1 MAALDV
7 GELLH
12 HKLAAE
18 AAAQA
23 EADRNASLSNQLAKV
38 CLSLDVCPS
47 GCMLLCLH
55 ACFLPC

>member
-1 MAALDV
+1 MCVNGVQADNLMLAMCRLEAEMAALDV

-23 EADRNASLSNQLAKV
+23 EADRSASIANQLAKV
-38 CLSLDVCPS
+38 C
-47 GCMLLCLH
+47 
-55 ACFLPC
+55 

>member
-12 HKLAAE
+12 QKFAAE

-23 EADRNASLSNQLAKV
+23 EADRSSDLQDELAKV
-38 CLSLDVCPS
+38 C
-47 GCMLLCLH
+47 
-55 ACFLPC
+55 

>member
-12 HKLAAE
+12 QKLVAE

-23 EADRNASLSNQLAKV
+23 EADRSASLLEQLAKV
-38 CLSLDVCPS
+38 C
-47 GCMLLCLH
+47 
-55 ACFLPC
+55 

>member
-12 HKLAAE
+12 QKFAAE

-23 EADRNASLSNQLAKV
+23 EVDRSASLLDELAKV
-38 CLSLDVCPS
+38 C
-47 GCMLLCLH
+47 
-55 ACFLPC
+55 

>member
-12 HKLAAE
+12 QKLAAE

-23 EADRNASLSNQLAKV
+23 EADRSASLLDQLAKV
-38 CLSLDVCPS
+38 C
-47 GCMLLCLH
+47 
-55 ACFLPC
+55 

>member
-1 MAALDV
+1 MAALDA

-23 EADRNASLSNQLAKV
+23 QADTSISQ
-38 CLSLDVCPS
+38 
-47 GCMLLCLH
+47 
-55 ACFLPC
+55 